1 MNRAI
6 CKCFEDGTI
15 NRTTIL
21 VNMPSSEEALTL
33 AREKGFFE
41 SVGLHINLTEGKALS
56 EECRKS
62 PLCDENGFLKGEF
75 HVPFKARL
83 FLPKAIRMA
92 ISAEVEAQM
101 KKFIEMGFPLRHAD
115 SHNYTHSYLSVY
127 GEIKKLF
134 KKYGFTSTRISRNVS
149 PDKFSLPFAVYKS
162 FFNNLIK
169 KLKVNGKKVSTT
181 AYFGSVQ
188 DYKGVGNKEDIKY
201 DIELMTHPDYID
213 GVLTDN
219 TLPNPHPFVTKDWLV
234 EERLFPEDVSGR
246 KIKLFI
252 GFIHVHIGG
261 AMTSLVN
268 FLNALDTDKYDVDVM
283 FYEGDV
289 TKCGIKDSINI
300 LPQGKLHE
308 KADLKNIISKVFSLP
323 YMWARVQDIYYK
335 KVKHNKRKAV
345 QIMSKQGCKY
355 SRKLDKE
362 YDIAVA
368 YEFNW
373 CMNYV
378 INSVKAKKKIIWHHL
393 EFEKSGMDYKVDKK
407 AMDKADALV
416 FVSEDCEQSY
426 CKKHPE
432 HKDKAYFIPN
442 LLSSEYVRAKGNE
455 DVSLPFEA
463 ANTFKFMTVA
473 RISFEHKGFDRAVRA
488 FAKLKEENLLENV
501 KWVIIG
507 DGRDM
512 AKLNEMIEE
521 FSLQN
526 IIYPIGLKTNPI
538 PYLKKA
544 DCFLLPSR
552 HEGKPMVITESFIM
566 GVVPVVTEYT
576 SAREQINDGVDGLV
590 FDNNEE
596 ALYQGLKKIVTNP
609 EILDEL
615 KQNVLSKDYGNE
627 KEITAFDKLLETLM

>member
-1 MNRAI
+1 MIINADDFGYSESVNSAI
-6 CKCFEDGTI
+6 CKCFEEGTI

-21 VNMPSSEEALTL
+21 VNMPSSEDALSL

-56 EECRKS
+56 KECRKS
-62 PLCDENGFLKGEF
+62 PLCDENGFFKGEF
-75 HVPFKARL
+75 HIPFKARL
-83 FLPKAIRMA
+83 FLPKAIRKA
-92 ISAEVEAQM
+92 IYAEVEAQI

-162 FFNNLIK
+162 FFNYLIK
-169 KLKVNGKKVSTT
+169 NLKVSGKKISTT

-188 DYKGVGNKEDIKY
+188 DYKGVYNKENIKY

-219 TLPNPHPFVTKDWLV
+219 TLPEPHPFVTRDWLLD
-234 EERLFPEDVSGR
+234 EQLFPEDISGR
-246 KIKLFI
+246 KIKLFV

-283 FYEGDV
+283 FYEGDG

-300 LPQGKLHE
+300 LPQGKLH
-308 KADLKNIISKVFSLP
+308 KQTDLKNIISKVCSLP

-378 INSVKAKKKIIWHHL
+378 MNRVKAKKKIIWHHV
-393 EFEKSGMDYKVDKK
+393 EFEKSGMDYNIDKRT
-407 AMDKADALV
+407 ATA
-416 FVSEDCEQSY
+416 
-426 CKKHPE
+426 
-432 HKDKAYFIPN
+432 
-442 LLSSEYVRAKGNE
+442 
-455 DVSLPFEA
+455 
-463 ANTFKFMTVA
+463 A
-473 RISFEHKGFDRAVRA
+473 RI
-488 FAKLKEENLLENV
+488 
-501 KWVIIG
+501 
-507 DGRDM
+507 
-512 AKLNEMIEE
+512 
-521 FSLQN
+521 
-526 IIYPIGLKTNPI
+526 P
-538 PYLKKA
+538 
-544 DCFLLPSR
+544 
-552 HEGKPMVITESFIM
+552 
-566 GVVPVVTEYT
+566 
-576 SAREQINDGVDGLV
+576 
-590 FDNNEE
+590 
-596 ALYQGLKKIVTNP
+596 
-609 EILDEL
+609 
-615 KQNVLSKDYGNE
+615 
-627 KEITAFDKLLETLM
+627 